1 MKFKENSKNTKII
14 NHLLSGR
21 NIDKDQAL
29 ELYSVMRLSKTI
41 SYLKSLGFKIYR
53 IQKRRNYKGYDLEYT
68 MDEIQYKNSYKA
80 DKNNKQT
87 LLKSRRKY
95 LERKMS
101 PLNIK
106 LIEYLKANKQIT
118 SLQVFK
124 LFGNVEI
131 STRIAELKRYYGY
144 KIESKKGKSEKKR
157 FTIYTLID

>member
-1 MKFKENSKNTKII
+1 MKFKENSQNTKII

-29 ELYSVMRLSKTI
+29 ELYSVMKLSKTI
-41 SYLKSLGFKIYR
+41 SYLKKLGFKIYG

-68 MDEIQYKNSYKA
+68 MDEIQYKNRYKA
-80 DKNNKQT
+80 YKNKKQT

-101 PLNIK
+101 PFNIK

-118 SLQVFK
+118 SLQAFK
-124 LFGNVEI
+124 LFGNIEI
-131 STRIAELKRYYGY
+131 SNRIAELKRYYGY
-144 KIESKKGKSEKKR
+144 KIESKKAKSEKKS